1 MGLEPGKWRPCPM
14 SCCVR
19 RLMGVMGSLHVIHQ
33 VSRPTPN
40 THTHTHPNPTH
51 TPNTH
56 THTHPNPTHT
66 PNTHTQHTHPLIHTN
81 THTHTSPALS
91 HSFFES
97 WRDFFETSVNK
108 PVISLEQSN
117 RDMPLLTPICQ
128 RHNTKQ

>member
-40 THTHTHPNPTH
+40 THTHTTH

-56 THTHPNPTHT
+56 NHSSTPTHTHK
-66 PNTHTQHTHPLIHTN
+66 
-81 THTHTSPALS
+81 SRSLS
-91 HSFFES
+91 LS
-97 WRDFFETSVNK
+97 
-108 PVISLEQSN
+108 
-117 RDMPLLTPICQ
+117 
-128 RHNTKQ
+128 